1 MKNKNYICEFEI
13 SECSML
19 TEKDIREFVR
29 GGEGFNVDF
38 KRSVPSKV
46 RDIAEEVCSFANS
59 AGGYVLIG
67 VDNGNQIVGCEIDN
81 NKRSAIQDVIGDIL
95 PILQCEMYRVEVDG
109 KSVWVIDVPS
119 GKSKPYFFSGST
131 YIREGANCQK
141 LTNVDE
147 IRNAFQK
154 NDRIYFDAIPLPK
167 VDLSKELDEDN
178 FREFRN
184 AAGIGM
190 GVSEDQILENLQV
203 YDENDNVKSGGVL
216 FFAKHPENIYFH
228 AVIRCVLFKGV
239 DKVYILDDK
248 TFGGP
253 LFQQY
258 NSAIEWLKGK
268 LQVAYEMEGTGPR
281 TETWEIPLSVFKESI
296 INALSHRDYY
306 EQGASIMIEMF
317 DDRIEITN
325 PGDLLPV
332 VAKNFGRKSMSRN
345 PLIFGLFTR
354 MHLVEH
360 VGSGIPRMK
369 KDMIEAGLPEP
380 VFETDGLFTVIFKRP
395 VAMQAIKD
403 EVEIVQVTEIQY
415 NILHFITGKPTITM
429 DELGAKLR
437 LGRSSIY
444 QNIKQLKQQGILT
457 REGRKKDGRWVIK
470 DKIELQLIL

>member
-1 MKNKNYICEFEI
+1 
-13 SECSML
+13 ML
-19 TEKDIREFVR
+19 TEKDIRELVH

-67 VDNGNQIVGCEIDN
+67 VDNGNQIIGAEIDN
-81 NKRSAIQDVIGDIL
+81 NRRSAIQDAIGEISPMLHYD
-95 PILQCEMYRVEVDG
+95 MYHVEVDG
-109 KSVWVIDVPS
+109 RRVWVIDVPS

-147 IRNAFQK
+147 IRNVFQK

-167 VDLSKELDEDN
+167 VDLGKELDEEN
-178 FREFRN
+178 FREFRY
-184 AAGIGM
+184 AAGIAMDIGD
-190 GVSEDQILENLQV
+190 GQILENMQI
-203 YDENDNVKSGGVL
+203 YDDNDNVKSGGVL
-216 FFAKHPENIYFH
+216 FFARHPENIYFH
-228 AVIRCVLFKGV
+228 AVIRCVLFKGT

-253 LFQQY
+253 LLQQY
-258 NSAIEWLKGK
+258 KRAVEWLKSK
-268 LQVAYEMEGTGPR
+268 LKVAYEMEGTGPR
-281 TETWEIPLSVFKESI
+281 KETWEIPLSVFKESI

-306 EQGASIMIEMF
+306 EQGASIMIEMY
-317 DDRIEITN
+317 DDRIEISN

-332 VAKNFGRKSMSRN
+332 VAKNFGRKSLSRN

-369 KDMIEAGLPEP
+369 KDMLDAGLPEP
-380 VFETDGLFTVIFKRP
+380 IFETEGMFTVIFKRP
-395 VAMQAIKD
+395 AAMQAIKEQAKD
-403 EVEIVQVTEIQY
+403 FQLTEIQRE
-415 NILHFITGKPTITM
+415 ILSAITDKPNITM
-429 DELGAKLR
+429 DELGAMLN

-444 QNIKQLKQQGILT
+444 KNLKQLKEQSILM
-457 REGRKKDGRWVIK
+457 REGRKRDGRWVIK
-470 DKIELQLIL
+470 QV

>member
-1 MKNKNYICEFEI
+1 
-13 SECSML
+13 ML
-19 TEKDIREFVR
+19 TEKDIRELVH

-67 VDNGNQIVGCEIDN
+67 VDNGNQIIGAEIDN
-81 NKRSAIQDVIGDIL
+81 NRRSAIQDAIGEISPMLHYD
-95 PILQCEMYRVEVDG
+95 MYHVEVDG
-109 KSVWVIDVPS
+109 RRVWVIDVPS

-147 IRNAFQK
+147 IRNVFQK

-167 VDLSKELDEDN
+167 VDLGKELDEEN
-178 FREFRN
+178 FREFRY
-184 AAGIGM
+184 AAGIAMDIGD
-190 GVSEDQILENLQV
+190 GQILENMQI
-203 YDENDNVKSGGVL
+203 YDDNDNVKSGGVL
-216 FFAKHPENIYFH
+216 FFARHPENIYFH
-228 AVIRCVLFKGV
+228 AVIRCVLFKGT

-253 LFQQY
+253 LLQQY
-258 NSAIEWLKGK
+258 KRAVEWLKSK
-268 LQVAYEMEGTGPR
+268 LKVAYEMEGTGPR
-281 TETWEIPLSVFKESI
+281 KETWEIPLSVFKESI

-306 EQGASIMIEMF
+306 EQGASIMIEMY
-317 DDRIEITN
+317 DDRIEISN

-332 VAKNFGRKSMSRN
+332 VAKNFGRKSLSRN

-369 KDMIEAGLPEP
+369 KDMLDAGLPEP
-380 VFETDGLFTVIFKRP
+380 IFETEGMFTVIFKRP
-395 VAMQAIKD
+395 AAMQAIKEQAKD
-403 EVEIVQVTEIQY
+403 FQLTEIQRE
-415 NILHFITGKPTITM
+415 ILSAITDKPNITM
-429 DELGAKLR
+429 DELGAMLN

-444 QNIKQLKQQGILT
+444 KNLKQLKEQGILM
-457 REGRKKDGRWVIK
+457 REGRKRDGRWVIK
-470 DKIELQLIL
+470 QV

>member
-1 MKNKNYICEFEI
+1 
-13 SECSML
+13 ML
-19 TEKDIREFVR
+19 TEKDIRELVH

-67 VDNGNQIVGCEIDN
+67 VDNGNQIVGVEIDN
-81 NKRSAIQDVIGDIL
+81 NKRSAIQDAIGEISPMLHYD
-95 PILQCEMYRVEVDG
+95 MYRVEVDG
-109 KSVWVIDVPS
+109 KNVWVIDVPS

-147 IRNAFQK
+147 IRNVFQR

-178 FREFRN
+178 FREFRY

-190 GVSEDQILENLQV
+190 GVSDEQVLENLQV

-228 AVIRCVLFKGV
+228 AVIRCVLFKGT

-253 LFQQY
+253 LLQQY
-258 NSAIEWLKGK
+258 TRAIEWLKGK

-281 TETWEIPLSVFKESI
+281 KETWEIPLSVFKESI

-306 EQGASIMIEMF
+306 EQGASIMIEMY
-317 DDRIEITN
+317 DDRVEITN

-332 VAKNFGRKSMSRN
+332 VAKNFGRKSLSRN

-369 KDMIEAGLPEP
+369 KDMLDAGLPEP
-380 VFETDGLFTVIFKRP
+380 TFETEGMFTVIFKRP
-395 VAMQAIKD
+395 GALQITKNEWQETQITPIQREILSAITD
-403 EVEIVQVTEIQY
+403 
-415 NILHFITGKPTITM
+415 KPTITM
-429 DELGAKLR
+429 DELGTMLS

-444 QNIKQLKQQGILT
+444 KNIKQLKEQGILT
-457 REGRKKDGRWVIK
+457 REGRKRDGKWVVKEENRI
-470 DKIELQLIL
+470 Q

>member
-1 MKNKNYICEFEI
+1 
-13 SECSML
+13 ML
-19 TEKDIREFVR
+19 TANDIKEFVHS
-29 GGEGFNVDF
+29 GEGFNVDF

-67 VDNGNQIVGCEIDN
+67 VDNGNQIVGVEIDN
-81 NKRSAIQDVIGDIL
+81 NKRSAIQDAIGEISPML
-95 PILQCEMYRVEVDG
+95 HYNMYRVDVDG
-109 KSVWVIDVPS
+109 KEVWVIDVPS
-119 GKSKPYFFSGST
+119 GKNKPYFFSGST

-147 IRNAFQK
+147 IRDAFQR

-178 FREFRN
+178 FREFRY
-184 AAGIGM
+184 AAGLGM
-190 GVSEDQILENLQV
+190 DISNEQILENLQV
-203 YDENDNVKSGGVL
+203 YDENNDVKSGGVL

-228 AVIRCVLFKGV
+228 VVIRCVLFKGT

-253 LFQQY
+253 LLQQY
-258 NSAIEWLKGK
+258 NKAIEWLMGK
-268 LQVAYEMEGTGPR
+268 LQVSYEMEGTGPR
-281 TETWEIPLSVFKESI
+281 KEIWEIPLSVFKESI

-306 EQGASIMIEMF
+306 EQGASIMIEMY
-317 DDRIEITN
+317 DDRVEITN

-332 VAKNFGRKSMSRN
+332 VAKNFGRKSLSRN

-369 KDMIEAGLPEP
+369 KDMLDAGLPEP
-380 VFETDGLFTVIFKRP
+380 IFETEGMFTVIFKRP
-395 VAMQAIKD
+395 TAAAQTLITKKDIQLTPIQSAILSAIA
-403 EVEIVQVTEIQY
+403 ET
-415 NILHFITGKPTITM
+415 PTITM
-429 DELGAKLR
+429 DELGAKLN

-444 QNIKQLKQQGILT
+444 KNIKQLKEQGILS
-457 REGRKKDGRWVIK
+457 REGRKNDGKWIVLTDSIK
-470 DKIELQLIL
+470 